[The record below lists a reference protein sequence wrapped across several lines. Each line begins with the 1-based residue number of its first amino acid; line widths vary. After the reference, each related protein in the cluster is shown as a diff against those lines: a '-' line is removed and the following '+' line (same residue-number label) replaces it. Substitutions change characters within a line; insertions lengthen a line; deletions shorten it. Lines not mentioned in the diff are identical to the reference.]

1 MPTAPTALRLLG
13 AASLVAFATL
23 LSACSAAP
31 GGDGAAENGGAL
43 ENSTFEQQY
52 DDWRLKYDACMK
64 KAGVE
69 LPKPAEA
76 GDDSGDGEAMTL
88 DAGTI
93 DFDAFQAAD
102 EDCRGEVGDPPVDP
116 DAPTAQELYEQQLVF
131 AKCMREAG
139 YDYAD
144 PEPPSEN
151 GMSAMA
157 MRGASDF
164 DEADLDRCS
173 EVAGFGSGE

>member
-13 AASLVAFATL
+13 AASLVGFAAL
-23 LSACSAAP
+23 LSACTAAP
-31 GGDGAAENGGAL
+31 GADGAAENGGAL
-43 ENSTFEQQY
+43 QNSTYEQQY

-64 KAGVE
+64 KSGIE
-69 LPKPAEA
+69 LPKPM
-76 GDDSGDGEAMTL
+76 DTGEGGQAVTL
-88 DAGTI
+88 DAGEI

-116 DAPTAQELYEQQLVF
+116 DAPTMEEMYEQQLVF

-139 YDYAD
+139 YDYPD
-144 PEPPSEN
+144 PAPPSEN
-151 GMSAMA
+151 GMSAAMA
-157 MRGASDF
+157 MADY

-173 EVAGFGSGE
+173 EAAGFGTGE